1 MNNPFDGNS
10 YVDTREIEEYIE
22 ELESSIEEVETQIE
36 DLETEI
42 DDLLDDEE
50 DGNIEEVYRLEKNR
64 EVLKDSISYELEELE
79 ELRQIRE
86 EVPEWYYGNTL
97 ISEDEWVAYVEELL
111 KDCGDLPNDIPWYIE
126 IDWEKTAENVAVDY
140 SKAEYKGHTYYY
152 RSC

>member
-10 YVDTREIEEYIE
+10 YIDTREIEDYIE

-50 DGNIEEVYRLEKNR
+50 DGNIEEVDRLEKNR
-64 EVLKDSISYELEELE
+64 EVLKDSISYELKELE
-79 ELRQIRE
+79 ELREIRE
-86 EVPEWYYGNTL
+86 EVPGWYGGNTL
-97 ISEDEWVAYVEELL
+97 IIDDEWVAYVEEML
-111 KDCGDLPNDIPWYIE
+111 KDIGYITRDFPWWIE

-140 SKAEYKGHTYYY
+140 STVEYKGHTYYY